1 MDWLEKCLLQTITA
15 RIGNSKFNDFEVK
28 NKKIILQKSYSSKGV
43 PTTIVSVTFSLL
55 LFSRMVAK

>member
-43 PTTIVSVTFSLL
+43 PTTVL
-55 LFSRMVAK
+55 